1 MMNSEAR
8 RASHDSGS
16 RGEPTYEYGKEK
28 VHYMNF
34 GRRGIRNRQEY
45 LASKS
50 RKRMKKIILGVGHL
64 LLVGVIGLC
73 VAGVSLGIGV
83 FRGVI
88 DSAPNQ
94 TVIDVSP
101 KGFSSF
107 VYDADNNQVA
117 KLVSADSNRIP
128 VSGDMITQDLA
139 HAFVAI
145 EDERFYEHKG
155 IDAPGILRAA
165 VIGLT
170 SGNFSEGA
178 STITQ
183 QLIKN
188 NVFTEWTN
196 ESSVER
202 IKRKLQEQYLAIN
215 LEKTMSKD
223 TILLNYLNTIN
234 LGHGTL
240 GVEAASQRY
249 FDKHCNE
256 LSVSEC
262 AVIAAIPQNP
272 TQFDPV
278 VYPEQNAQRR
288 EVVLQYMLNQ
298 GYIDQ
303 EQHKAALED
312 DVYTRIQEVNIRKQ
326 VEENRINSYFV
337 DALQNQ
343 ILADLQED
351 AGKTAEEAYALLYSG
366 GLKIYSTLDPEIQ
379 AICDEEC
386 SEDSGNFPENVKYML
401 SYKLSVINEDGTTS
415 NYDSN
420 SLANWLM
427 EQDWDADLM
436 YTSKDN
442 AYSDIEDFR
451 NSVIANPDKQKY
463 TESVSLAPQP
473 EISLTIEDQSTGH
486 VLAMVGGR
494 GDKEANRTLNRATDT
509 LRQPG
514 STFKIITTYAPA
526 LETGQFTLASS
537 EVDEP
542 YSYESGVPVRNW
554 YKGYRGLSTLREGI
568 VQSMNIVTV
577 KVLSELGPRVGYDFA
592 QQFGISTLVDGVEI
606 NGSMFTD
613 VNETLALGGI
623 TYGVKN
629 IELNAAYATIAN
641 GGFYIEPK
649 MYTQVY
655 DHEGN
660 LLLDSS
666 KTAVGR
672 RVLKER
678 TAWLLTSAMEDV
690 LTSGTGRSAD
700 FGSTMTAGKTGTTSD
715 ENDVWFCG
723 YTPSYTATVWV
734 GYDNNEDL
742 TTSEEQGL
750 AKTIWREVMQELPGN
765 QEWQD
770 FNRPDGI
777 VERTVCQVSG
787 QLPLSGVCPSVRE
800 YFDEDTVF
808 DDDYC
813 DYHYEEYLEMKRREE
828 EERKKAEEEAKKKA
842 EEEAKKKAAEEAA
855 KKKAAEEAK
864 KKAAESGGK

>member
-8 RASHDSGS
+8 RAGRDSGS

-28 VHYMNF
+28 VHFMNF

-64 LLVGVIGLC
+64 LLVGVVGLC

-107 VYDADNNQVA
+107 VYDADNNEVA

-288 EVVLQYMLNQ
+288 EVVLQYMLDQ

-303 EQHKAALED
+303 EQLKAAKED
-312 DVYTRIQEVNIRKQ
+312 DVYTRIQEVNIKKQ
-326 VEENRINSYFV
+326 VEDNRINSYFV

-343 ILADLQED
+343 ILEDLQED

-386 SEDSGNFPENVKYML
+386 SEESGNFPENVKYML

-420 SLANWLM
+420 SLANWLI

-526 LETGQFTLASS
+526 LETGKFTLASS
-537 EVDEP
+537 EDDEP

-770 FNRPDGI
+770 FKRPDGI

-842 EEEAKKKAAEEAA
+842 EEEAKKKATEEAA
-855 KKKAAEEAK
+855 KKKAAEDAK
-864 KKAAESGGK
+864 KKAAEAGGN

>member
-1 MMNSEAR
+1 
-8 RASHDSGS
+8 
-16 RGEPTYEYGKEK
+16 
-28 VHYMNF
+28 MNF

-50 RKRMKKIILGVGHL
+50 RKRLKKVMLGAGQL
-64 LLVGVIGLC
+64 LLVAFIGLGVIG
-73 VAGVSLGIGV
+73 AALGLGV

-107 VYDADNNQVA
+107 VYDAKNNQVA

-128 VSGDMITQDLA
+128 VSGDMITENLA

-165 VIGLT
+165 VIGVT
-170 SGNFSEGA
+170 TGNFSEGA

-188 NVFTEWTN
+188 NVFTSWTN
-196 ESSVER
+196 ETSVER
-202 IKRKLQEQYLAIN
+202 IKRKLQEQYLAIE

-249 FDKHCNE
+249 FDKHCDE
-256 LSVSEC
+256 LTVSEC
-262 AVIAAIPQNP
+262 AVLASIPQNP
-272 TQFDPV
+272 TQFDPII
-278 VYPEQNAQRR
+278 YPEQNKQRR
-288 EVVLQYMLNQ
+288 EVVLNYMLNQ
-298 GYIDQ
+298 GYIDS
-303 EQHKAALED
+303 EQLAKAEED
-312 DVYTRIQEVNIRKQ
+312 DVYTRIQEVNIKKQ
-326 VEENRINSYFV
+326 VEDNKINSYFV
-337 DALQNQ
+337 DALQTQ
-343 ILADLQED
+343 ILQDLQDD
-351 AGKTAEEAYALLYSG
+351 AGKTEEEAYALLYSG
-366 GLKIYSTLDPEIQ
+366 GLKIYSTLDPDIQ
-379 AICDEEC
+379 AICDREC
-386 SEDSGNFPENVKYML
+386 SEDSGNFPENVKYIL

-420 SLANWLM
+420 SLANWLA

-436 YTSKDN
+436 YSSKDN

-451 NSVIANPDKQKY
+451 NSVIKDPKKQKY
-463 TESVSLAPQP
+463 TESVNLAPQP
-473 EISLTIEDQSTGH
+473 EISLTIEDQHNGH

-514 STFKIITTYAPA
+514 STFKVITTYAPA
-526 LETGQFTLASS
+526 LDTGDYTLASS
-537 EVDEP
+537 VVDEP
-542 YSYESGVPVRNW
+542 YSYKSGVPVRNW
-554 YKGYRGLSTLREGI
+554 YKGYRGLSTVRQGI

-577 KVLSELGPRVGYDFA
+577 KVLSDIGPRLGYDYA
-592 QQFGISTLVDGVEI
+592 EKFGISTLVDGVEI
-606 NGSMFTD
+606 NGSTFTD

-649 MYTQVY
+649 MYTEVY

-666 KTAVGR
+666 KTAAGR

-678 TAWLLTSAMEDV
+678 TAWLLTNAMEDV
-690 LTSGTGRSAD
+690 VEEGTGRSAD
-700 FGSTMTAGKTGTTSD
+700 FPTTKVAGKTGTTSD

-723 YTPSYTATVWV
+723 YTPTYTATVWA
-734 GYDNNEDL
+734 GYDNNVDL
-742 TTSEEQGL
+742 TTSEEQNL
-750 AKTIWREVMQELPGN
+750 AKTIWREVMEDLPGN
-765 QEWQD
+765 QEWQE
-770 FNRPDGI
+770 FEEPDGI
-777 VERTVCQVSG
+777 VRRTVCKVSG
-787 QLPLSGVCPSVRE
+787 QAPFSGVCPAVTE
-800 YFDEDTVF
+800 YFDEDTEF
-808 DDDYC
+808 DSENYC

-828 EERKKAEEEAKKKA
+828 EERKRKEEEAKKKA
-842 EEEAKKKAAEEAA
+842 EAEAKKKAQEAA
-855 KKKAAEEAK
+855 KKKAAK
-864 KKAAESGGK
+864 KKKTDDSN

>member
-1 MMNSEAR
+1 M
-8 RASHDSGS
+8 D
-16 RGEPTYEYGKEK
+16 
-28 VHYMNF
+28 F
-34 GRRGIRNRQEY
+34 GRRGIRSRQDY

-50 RKRMKKIILGVGHL
+50 RKRMKKIILAVAHL
-64 LLVGVIGLC
+64 LLIGVIGLG
-73 VAGVSLGIGV
+73 VAGAGLAVGV
-83 FRGVI
+83 FRGVVE
-88 DSAPNQ
+88 SAPNQ

-107 VYDADNNQVA
+107 VYDAKKNQVA

-128 VSGDMITQDLA
+128 VSGDMITDDLA
-139 HAFVAI
+139 HSFVAI

-165 VIGLT
+165 VIGVT

-188 NVFTEWTN
+188 NVFTSWTN
-196 ESSVER
+196 ETTVER
-202 IKRKLQEQYLAIN
+202 IKRKLQEQYLAIE
-215 LEKTMSKD
+215 LEKRMSKD

-262 AVIAAIPQNP
+262 SVIASIPQNP
-272 TQFDPV
+272 TQFDPII
-278 VYPEQNAQRR
+278 YPEQNAQRR
-288 EVVLQYMLNQ
+288 EVVLEYMQNQ
-298 GYIDQ
+298 GYITQ
-303 EQHKAALED
+303 EQRDEALAD
-312 DVYTRIQEVNIRKQ
+312 DVYSRIQEVNIKKA
-326 VEENRINSYFV
+326 VEDNQINSYFV

-343 ILADLQED
+343 ILKDLQED
-351 AGKTAEEAYALLYSG
+351 AGKTEKEAYALLYSG

-379 AICDEEC
+379 EICDEEC
-386 SEDSGNFPENVKYML
+386 SEDSGNYPDNVKYML

-420 SLANWLM
+420 SLANWLI

-436 YTSKDN
+436 YSDKDD
-442 AYSDIEDFR
+442 AYSDIEDYR
-451 NSVIANPDKQKY
+451 NSVMTDPSKQKY
-463 TESVSLAPQP
+463 TESINLAPQP
-473 EISLTIEDQSTGH
+473 EISLTIQDQYTGH

-494 GDKEANRTLNRATDT
+494 GDKNANRTLNRATDT

-526 LETGQFTLASS
+526 LDTGAYTLASS

-554 YKGYRGLSTLREGI
+554 YKGYKGLSTVRQGI

-577 KVLSELGPRVGYDFA
+577 KVLTEIGPKLGFDYA
-592 QQFGISTLVDGVEI
+592 KKFGISTLVDDVEI
-606 NGSMFTD
+606 NGSTFTD
-613 VNETLALGGI
+613 INQTLALGGI

-629 IELNAAYATIAN
+629 IELNAAYAAIAN
-641 GGFYIEPK
+641 GGNYIEPK
-649 MYTQVY
+649 MYTEVY

-666 KTAVGR
+666 KTAERR
-672 RVLKER
+672 RVLKEK

-690 LTSGTGRSAD
+690 MTEGTGRSAD

-723 YTPSYTATVWV
+723 YTPSYTATVWA

-750 AKTIWREVMQELPGN
+750 AKTIWREVMQELPAN

-770 FNRPDGI
+770 FDEPDGI
-777 VERTVCQVSG
+777 VRRTVCKVSG
-787 QLPLSGVCPSVRE
+787 QAPFSGICPAVTE
-800 YFDEDTVF
+800 YFDEDSEF
-808 DDDYC
+808 DSENYC

-828 EERKKAEEEAKKKA
+828 EERRRKEEEEKKKA
-842 EEEAKKKAAEEAA
+842 EEAAKKKAAEEAA
-855 KKKAAEEAK
+855 KKKAADEAAK
-864 KKAAESGGK
+864 QKAADQAAQAVQ

>member
-1 MMNSEAR
+1 
-8 RASHDSGS
+8 
-16 RGEPTYEYGKEK
+16 
-28 VHYMNF
+28 MNF

-50 RKRMKKIILGVGHL
+50 RKRLKKVMLGAGQL
-64 LLVGVIGLC
+64 LLVAFIGLGVIG
-73 VAGVSLGIGV
+73 AALGLGV

-88 DSAPNQ
+88 DSAPSQ

-107 VYDADNNQVA
+107 VYDAKNNQVA

-128 VSGDMITQDLA
+128 VSGDMITENLA

-165 VIGLT
+165 VIGVT
-170 SGNFSEGA
+170 TGNFSEGA

-188 NVFTEWTN
+188 NVFTSWTN
-196 ESSVER
+196 ETSVER
-202 IKRKLQEQYLAIN
+202 IKRKLQEQYLAIE

-249 FDKHCNE
+249 FDKHCDE
-256 LSVSEC
+256 LTVSEC
-262 AVIAAIPQNP
+262 AVLASIPQNP
-272 TQFDPV
+272 TQFDPII
-278 VYPEQNAQRR
+278 YPEQNKQRR
-288 EVVLQYMLNQ
+288 ETVLNYMLNQ
-298 GYIDQ
+298 GYIDN
-303 EQHKAALED
+303 EQLAKAEED
-312 DVYTRIQEVNIRKQ
+312 DVYTRIQEVNIKKQ
-326 VEENRINSYFV
+326 VEDNKINSYFV
-337 DALQNQ
+337 DALQTQ
-343 ILADLQED
+343 ILQDLQDD
-351 AGKTAEEAYALLYSG
+351 AGKTEEEAYALLYSG
-366 GLKIYSTLDPEIQ
+366 GLKIYSTLDPDIQ
-379 AICDEEC
+379 AICDREC
-386 SEDSGNFPENVKYML
+386 SEDSGNFPENVKYIL

-420 SLANWLM
+420 SLANWLA

-436 YTSKDN
+436 YSSKDN

-451 NSVIANPDKQKY
+451 NSVIKDPKKQKY
-463 TESVSLAPQP
+463 TESVNLAPQP
-473 EISLTIEDQSTGH
+473 EISLTIEDQHNGH

-514 STFKIITTYAPA
+514 STFKVITTYAPA
-526 LETGQFTLASS
+526 LDTGEYTLASS
-537 EVDEP
+537 VVDEP
-542 YSYESGVPVRNW
+542 YSYKSGVPVRNW
-554 YKGYRGLSTLREGI
+554 YKGYRGLSTVRQGI

-577 KVLSELGPRVGYDFA
+577 KVLSDIGPRLGYDYA
-592 QQFGISTLVDGVEI
+592 EKFGISTLVDGVEI
-606 NGSMFTD
+606 NGSTFTD

-649 MYTQVY
+649 MYTEVY

-666 KTAVGR
+666 KTAAGR

-678 TAWLLTSAMEDV
+678 TAWLLTNAMEDV
-690 LTSGTGRSAD
+690 VEEGTGRSAD
-700 FGSTMTAGKTGTTSD
+700 FPTTKVAGKTGTTSD

-723 YTPSYTATVWV
+723 YTPTYTATVWA
-734 GYDNNEDL
+734 GYDNNVDL
-742 TTSEEQGL
+742 TTSEEQNL
-750 AKTIWREVMQELPGN
+750 AKTIWREVMEDLPGN
-765 QEWQD
+765 QEWQE
-770 FNRPDGI
+770 FEEPDGI
-777 VERTVCQVSG
+777 VRRTVCKVSG
-787 QLPLSGVCPSVRE
+787 QAPFSGVCPAVTE
-800 YFDEDTVF
+800 YFDEDTEF
-808 DDDYC
+808 DSENYC

-828 EERKKAEEEAKKKA
+828 EERKRKEEEAKKKA
-842 EEEAKKKAAEEAA
+842 EAEAKKKAQEAA
-855 KKKAAEEAK
+855 KKKAAK
-864 KKAAESGGK
+864 KKKTDDSN

>member
-1 MMNSEAR
+1 
-8 RASHDSGS
+8 
-16 RGEPTYEYGKEK
+16 
-28 VHYMNF
+28 MNF
-34 GRRGIRNRQEY
+34 GRRGIRNRQDY

-50 RKRMKKIILGVGHL
+50 RKRMKKILLGAGQL
-64 LLVGVIGLC
+64 LLVGVVGLC
-73 VAGVSLGIGV
+73 VAGASLGVGV

-88 DSAPNQ
+88 DSAPSQ

-128 VSGDMITQDLA
+128 VSGDMITDDLA

-165 VIGLT
+165 VIGVT

-188 NVFTEWTN
+188 NVFTSWTN
-196 ESSVER
+196 ETSVER
-202 IKRKLQEQYLAIN
+202 LKRKLQEQYLAIE

-262 AVIAAIPQNP
+262 AVIASIPQNP
-272 TQFDPV
+272 TQFDPII
-278 VYPEQNAQRR
+278 YPEQNAQRR
-288 EVVLQYMLNQ
+288 EVVLQYMLDQ

-303 EQHKAALED
+303 EWLTAALED
-312 DVYTRIQEVNIRKQ
+312 DVYTRIQEVNIKKQ
-326 VEENRINSYFV
+326 VEDNQINSYFV

-343 ILADLQED
+343 ILKDLQDD
-351 AGKTAEEAYALLYSG
+351 AGKTAEEAYSLLYSG

-386 SEDSGNFPENVKYML
+386 SEDSGNFPDNVKYML

-420 SLANWLM
+420 SLANWLI

-436 YTSKDN
+436 YSSKDN

-451 NSVIANPDKQKY
+451 NAMIANPDKQKY

-526 LETGQFTLASS
+526 LETGEFTLASS
-537 EVDEP
+537 EEDEP
-542 YSYESGVPVRNW
+542 YSYESGIPVRNW
-554 YKGYRGLSTLREGI
+554 YKGYKGLSTLREGI

-577 KVLSELGPRVGYDFA
+577 KVLAELGPRVGYEFA
-592 QQFGISTLVDGVEI
+592 EKFGISTLVDGVEI
-606 NGSMFTD
+606 NGNMFTD

-641 GGFYIEPK
+641 GGTYIEPK

-660 LLLDSS
+660 LLLDST
-666 KTAVGR
+666 KTAEQR

-690 LTSGTGRSAD
+690 LSKGTGRSAD

-765 QEWQD
+765 QEWED
-770 FNRPDGI
+770 FERPDGI
-777 VERTVCQVSG
+777 VSRTVCQVSG
-787 QLPLSGVCPSVRE
+787 QLPLSGVCPSVTE
-800 YFDEDTVF
+800 FFDEDSVF

-842 EEEAKKKAAEEAA
+842 AEEA

-864 KKAAESGGK
+864 KKAAEEAAKKAAETTKTTQ

>member
-1 MMNSEAR
+1 M
-8 RASHDSGS
+8 
-16 RGEPTYEYGKEK
+16 
-28 VHYMNF
+28 
-34 GRRGIRNRQEY
+34 RQDY

-50 RKRMKKIILGVGHL
+50 RKRMKKIILGISHL
-64 LLVGVIGLC
+64 FLVGVIGLG
-73 VAGVSLGIGV
+73 AIGVSLGLGV
-83 FRGVI
+83 FRGVL
-88 DSAPNQ
+88 DSTPNQ

-107 VYDADNNQVA
+107 VYDADKNQVA

-139 HAFVAI
+139 HSFVAI

-165 VIGLT
+165 VIGVT
-170 SGNFSEGA
+170 SGHFSEGA

-196 ESSVER
+196 ETTVER
-202 IKRKLQEQYLAIN
+202 IKRKLQEQYLAIE

-249 FDKHCNE
+249 FDKHCSD
-256 LSVSEC
+256 LTISEC
-262 AVIAAIPQNP
+262 AVIASIPQNP
-272 TQFDPV
+272 TQFDPI

-288 EVVLQYMLNQ
+288 DVVLQYMLDQ
-298 GYIDQ
+298 GYISQ
-303 EQHKAALED
+303 EQMDEAKED
-312 DVYTRIQEVNIRKQ
+312 DVYTRIQEVNIKKQ
-326 VEENRINSYFV
+326 VEDNKINSYFV

-343 ILADLQED
+343 ILKDLQDD
-351 AGKTAEEAYALLYSG
+351 AGKTQEEAYALLYSG

-379 AICDEEC
+379 AICDEQC
-386 SEDSGNFPENVKYML
+386 SEDSGNFPEDVRYML

-420 SLANWLM
+420 SLANWLA

-436 YTSKDN
+436 YSSKDD
-442 AYSDIEDFR
+442 AYSDIEDYR
-451 NSVIANPDKQKY
+451 DSIISDPDKQKY
-463 TESVSLAPQP
+463 TESVNLAPQP
-473 EISLTIEDQSTGH
+473 EISLTVEDQSTGH

-494 GDKEANRTLNRATDT
+494 GDKNANRTFNRATDM

-514 STFKIITTYAPA
+514 STFKVITTYAPA
-526 LETGQFTLASS
+526 IDTGQYTLASS
-537 EVDEP
+537 EEDEP
-542 YSYESGVPVRNW
+542 FDYDSGVPVRNW
-554 YKGYRGLSTLREGI
+554 YKGYRGLSTVRQGI

-577 KVLSELGPRVGYDFA
+577 KVLTEIGPRLGYEYA
-592 QQFGISTLVDGVEI
+592 QKFGISTLVDGEDI
-606 NGSMFTD
+606 GGKIFTD
-613 VNETLALGGI
+613 VNQTLALGGI

-649 MYTQVY
+649 MYTEVY

-660 LLLDSS
+660 LILDS
-666 KTAVGR
+666 KQTAEGR
-672 RVLKER
+672 RVLNER

-690 LTSGTGRSAD
+690 MTEGTGTAAD

-723 YTPSYTATVWV
+723 YTPRYTASVWV

-742 TTSEEQGL
+742 TTSAEQGL
-750 AKTIWREVMQELPGN
+750 AKTIWREVMKELPGN
-765 QEWQD
+765 QEWED
-770 FNRPDGI
+770 FPEPDGI
-777 VERTVCQVSG
+777 VRRTVCKVSG
-787 QLPLSGVCPSVRE
+787 QRPLSGICPAVTE
-800 YFDEDTVF
+800 YFDEDAESTY
-808 DDDYC
+808 DSDDYC

-828 EERKKAEEEAKKKA
+828 EERKRKEEE
-842 EEEAKKKAAEEAA
+842 A

-864 KKAAESGGK
+864 KKAAEAAKKKAKEKAEEVVIE

>member
-1 MMNSEAR
+1 
-8 RASHDSGS
+8 
-16 RGEPTYEYGKEK
+16 
-28 VHYMNF
+28 MNF

-50 RKRMKKIILGVGHL
+50 RKRLKKVMLGIGQL
-64 LLVGVIGLC
+64 LLVAVIGL
-73 VAGVSLGIGV
+73 GVTGAALGLGV

-88 DSAPNQ
+88 DSAPSQ

-107 VYDADNNQVA
+107 VYDAKNNQVA

-128 VSGDMITQDLA
+128 VSGDMITDDLA

-165 VIGLT
+165 VIGVT

-188 NVFTEWTN
+188 NVFTSWTN
-196 ESSVER
+196 ETSVER
-202 IKRKLQEQYLAIN
+202 IKRKLQEQYLAIE

-256 LSVSEC
+256 LTVSEC
-262 AVIAAIPQNP
+262 AVIASIPQNP
-272 TQFDPV
+272 TQFDPII
-278 VYPEQNAQRR
+278 YPEQNKQRR
-288 EVVLQYMLNQ
+288 DVVLNYMLNQ
-298 GYIDQ
+298 GYINN
-303 EQHKAALED
+303 EQLAEAEED
-312 DVYTRIQEVNIRKQ
+312 DVYTRIQEVNIKKQ
-326 VEENRINSYFV
+326 VEDNKINSYFV
-337 DALQNQ
+337 DALQTQ
-343 ILADLQED
+343 ILKDLQDD
-351 AGKTAEEAYALLYSG
+351 AGKTEEEAYALLYSG
-366 GLKIYSTLDPEIQ
+366 GLKIYSTLDPDIQ
-379 AICDEEC
+379 AICDREC
-386 SEDSGNFPENVKYML
+386 SEDSGNFPDNVKYIL

-420 SLANWLM
+420 SLANWLAD
-427 EQDWDADLM
+427 QDWDADLM
-436 YTSKDN
+436 YSSKDN

-451 NSVIANPDKQKY
+451 NSVIKDPKKQKY
-463 TESVSLAPQP
+463 TESVNLAPQP
-473 EISLTIEDQSTGH
+473 EISLTIEDQHNGH

-514 STFKIITTYAPA
+514 STFKVITTYAPA
-526 LETGQFTLASS
+526 LDTGEYTLASS
-537 EVDEP
+537 VVDEP
-542 YSYESGVPVRNW
+542 YSYKSGVPVRNW
-554 YKGYRGLSTLREGI
+554 YKGYRGLSTVRQGI

-577 KVLSELGPRVGYDFA
+577 KVLSDIGPRLGYDYA
-592 QQFGISTLVDGVEI
+592 QKFGISTLVDGVEI
-606 NGSMFTD
+606 NGGTYTD

-649 MYTQVY
+649 MYTEVY

-666 KTAVGR
+666 KTASGR

-678 TAWLLTSAMEDV
+678 TAWLLTNAMEDV
-690 LTSGTGRSAD
+690 VEEGTGRSAD
-700 FGSTMTAGKTGTTSD
+700 FPTTKVAGKTGTTSD

-723 YTPSYTATVWV
+723 YTPIYTATVWA
-734 GYDNNEDL
+734 GYDNNVDL
-742 TTSEEQGL
+742 TTSEEQNL
-750 AKTIWREVMQELPGN
+750 AKTIWREVMKNLPGN
-765 QEWQD
+765 QDWKE
-770 FNRPDGI
+770 FEEPDGI
-777 VERTVCQVSG
+777 VRRTVCKVSG
-787 QLPLSGVCPSVRE
+787 QAPFSGVCPAVTE
-800 YFDEDTVF
+800 YFDEDTDF
-808 DDDYC
+808 DSDDYC

-828 EERKKAEEEAKKKA
+828 EERKRKEEEAKKKA
-842 EEEAKKKAAEEAA
+842 EADAKKKAQEAAKKKKAAE
-855 KKKAAEEAK
+855 KKKTDD
-864 KKAAESGGK
+864 SN

>member
-1 MMNSEAR
+1 
-8 RASHDSGS
+8 
-16 RGEPTYEYGKEK
+16 
-28 VHYMNF
+28 
-34 GRRGIRNRQEY
+34 
-45 LASKS
+45 
-50 RKRMKKIILGVGHL
+50 MKKILLGVGQL
-64 LLVGVIGLC
+64 LLVGVVGLC

-128 VSGDMITQDLA
+128 VSGDMITDNLA

-165 VIGLT
+165 VIGVT

-196 ESSVER
+196 ETSVER
-202 IKRKLQEQYLAIN
+202 IKRKLQEQYLAIE

-262 AVIAAIPQNP
+262 AVIASIPQNP

-303 EQHKAALED
+303 EELTAALED

-326 VEENRINSYFV
+326 VEDNQINSYFV

-343 ILADLQED
+343 ILKDLQED

-420 SLANWLM
+420 SLANWLV

-436 YTSKDN
+436 YSSKDN

-537 EVDEP
+537 EYDEP
-542 YSYESGVPVRNW
+542 YSYDSGVPVRNW

-606 NGSMFTD
+606 NGGMFTD

-641 GGFYIEPK
+641 GGYYIEPK

-660 LLLDSS
+660 ILLDSS
-666 KTAVGR
+666 KTAASR

-690 LTSGTGRSAD
+690 LSSGTGRSAD

-765 QEWQD
+765 QEWED
-770 FNRPDGI
+770 FERPDGI
-777 VERTVCQVSG
+777 IQRTVCQVSG
-787 QLPLSGVCPSVRE
+787 QLPLSGVCPSVTE
-800 YFDEDTVF
+800 YFDEDSVY

-828 EERKKAEEEAKKKA
+828 EERRRAEEEAKKAA
-842 EEEAKKKAAEEAA
+842 EEEAKKKAAEEA
-855 KKKAAEEAK
+855 KKKAEEAK
-864 KKAAESGGK
+864 KKAAEQKQN

>member
-1 MMNSEAR
+1 
-8 RASHDSGS
+8 
-16 RGEPTYEYGKEK
+16 
-28 VHYMNF
+28 MNF

-50 RKRMKKIILGVGHL
+50 RKRLKKVMLGIGQL
-64 LLVGVIGLC
+64 LLVAVIGL
-73 VAGVSLGIGV
+73 GVTGAALGLGV

-88 DSAPNQ
+88 DSAPSQ

-107 VYDADNNQVA
+107 VYDAKNNQVA

-128 VSGDMITQDLA
+128 VSGDMITDDLA

-165 VIGLT
+165 VIGVT

-188 NVFTEWTN
+188 NVFTSWTN
-196 ESSVER
+196 ETSVER
-202 IKRKLQEQYLAIN
+202 IKRKLQEQYLAIE

-256 LSVSEC
+256 LTVSEC
-262 AVIAAIPQNP
+262 AVIASIPQNP
-272 TQFDPV
+272 TQFDPII
-278 VYPEQNAQRR
+278 YPEQNKQRR
-288 EVVLQYMLNQ
+288 DVVLNYMLNQ
-298 GYIDQ
+298 GYINN
-303 EQHKAALED
+303 EQLAEAEED
-312 DVYTRIQEVNIRKQ
+312 DVYTRIQEVNIKKQ
-326 VEENRINSYFV
+326 VEDNKINSYFV
-337 DALQNQ
+337 DALQTQ
-343 ILADLQED
+343 ILKDLQDD
-351 AGKTAEEAYALLYSG
+351 AGKTEEEAYALLYSG
-366 GLKIYSTLDPEIQ
+366 GLKIYSTLDPDIQ
-379 AICDEEC
+379 AICDREC
-386 SEDSGNFPENVKYML
+386 SEDSGNFPDNVKYIL

-420 SLANWLM
+420 SLANWLAD
-427 EQDWDADLM
+427 QDWDADLM
-436 YTSKDN
+436 YSSKDN

-451 NSVIANPDKQKY
+451 NSVIKDPKKQKY
-463 TESVSLAPQP
+463 TESVNLAPQP
-473 EISLTIEDQSTGH
+473 EISLTIEDQHNGH

-514 STFKIITTYAPA
+514 STFKVITTYAPA
-526 LETGQFTLASS
+526 LDTGEYTLASS
-537 EVDEP
+537 VVDEP
-542 YSYESGVPVRNW
+542 YSYKSGVPVRNW
-554 YKGYRGLSTLREGI
+554 YKGYRGLSTVRQGI

-577 KVLSELGPRVGYDFA
+577 KILSDIGPRLGYDYA
-592 QQFGISTLVDGVEI
+592 QKFGISTLVDGIEI
-606 NGSMFTD
+606 NGGTYTD

-649 MYTQVY
+649 MYTEVY

-666 KTAVGR
+666 KTAAGR
-672 RVLKER
+672 RVLKEK
-678 TAWLLTSAMEDV
+678 TAWLLTNAMEDV
-690 LTSGTGRSAD
+690 VEEGTGRSAD
-700 FGSTMTAGKTGTTSD
+700 FPTTKVAGKTGTTSD

-723 YTPSYTATVWV
+723 YTPKYTATVWA
-734 GYDNNEDL
+734 GYDNNVDL
-742 TTSEEQGL
+742 TTSEEQNL
-750 AKTIWREVMQELPGN
+750 AKTIWREVMEDLPGN
-765 QEWQD
+765 QDWQE
-770 FNRPDGI
+770 FEEPDGI
-777 VERTVCQVSG
+777 VRRTVCKVSG
-787 QLPLSGVCPSVRE
+787 QAPFSGVCPAVTE
-800 YFDEDTVF
+800 YFDEDTEF
-808 DDDYC
+808 DSDNYC

-828 EERKKAEEEAKKKA
+828 EERKRQEEEAKKKA
-842 EEEAKKKAAEEAA
+842 EADAKKKAKEAAKKKKAAE
-855 KKKAAEEAK
+855 KKK
-864 KKAAESGGK
+864 SDDSN

>member
-8 RASHDSGS
+8 RAGHDSGS

-28 VHYMNF
+28 VHFMNF

-64 LLVGVIGLC
+64 LLVGVVGLC

-107 VYDADNNQVA
+107 VYDADNNEVA

-288 EVVLQYMLNQ
+288 EVVLQYMLDQ

-303 EQHKAALED
+303 EQLKAAKED
-312 DVYTRIQEVNIRKQ
+312 DVYTRIQEVNIKKQ
-326 VEENRINSYFV
+326 VEDNRINSYFV

-343 ILADLQED
+343 ILEDLQED

-386 SEDSGNFPENVKYML
+386 SEESGNFPENVKYML

-420 SLANWLM
+420 SLANWLI

-526 LETGQFTLASS
+526 LETGKFTLASS
-537 EVDEP
+537 EDDEP

-770 FNRPDGI
+770 FKRPDGI

-855 KKKAAEEAK
+855 KKKAAEDA
-864 KKAAESGGK
+864 KKAAEAGGN

>member
-1 MMNSEAR
+1 MR
-8 RASHDSGS
+8 D
-16 RGEPTYEYGKEK
+16 
-28 VHYMNF
+28 
-34 GRRGIRNRQEY
+34 
-45 LASKS
+45 
-50 RKRMKKIILGVGHL
+50 
-64 LLVGVIGLC
+64 
-73 VAGVSLGIGV
+73 
-83 FRGVI
+83 
-88 DSAPNQ
+88 
-94 TVIDVSP
+94 
-101 KGFSSF
+101 
-107 VYDADNNQVA
+107 
-117 KLVSADSNRIP
+117 
-128 VSGDMITQDLA
+128 
-139 HAFVAI
+139 
-145 EDERFYEHKG
+145 
-155 IDAPGILRAA
+155 
-165 VIGLT
+165 
-170 SGNFSEGA
+170 SEGA

-288 EVVLQYMLNQ
+288 EVVLQYMLDQ

-303 EQHKAALED
+303 EQLKAAKED
-312 DVYTRIQEVNIRKQ
+312 DVYTRIQEVNIKKQ
-326 VEENRINSYFV
+326 VEDNRINSYFV

-343 ILADLQED
+343 ILEDLQED

-420 SLANWLM
+420 SLANWLI

-526 LETGQFTLASS
+526 LETGKFTLASS
-537 EVDEP
+537 EDDEP

-770 FNRPDGI
+770 FKRPDGI

-855 KKKAAEEAK
+855 KKKAAEDA
-864 KKAAESGGK
+864 KKAAEAGGN

>member
-1 MMNSEAR
+1 
-8 RASHDSGS
+8 
-16 RGEPTYEYGKEK
+16 
-28 VHYMNF
+28 
-34 GRRGIRNRQEY
+34 
-45 LASKS
+45 
-50 RKRMKKIILGVGHL
+50 MKKIILGVSQL

-73 VAGVSLGIGV
+73 VAGASLAAGV

-107 VYDADNNQVA
+107 VYDSQNNEVA
-117 KLVSADSNRIP
+117 KLVSADANRIP
-128 VSGDMITQDLA
+128 VSGDMITDNLA

-165 VIGLT
+165 VIGVT

-196 ESSVER
+196 ETSVER
-202 IKRKLQEQYLAIN
+202 IKRKLQEQYLAIE
-215 LEKTMSKD
+215 LEKSMSKD

-240 GVEAASQRY
+240 GVEAA
-249 FDKHCNE
+249 
-256 LSVSEC
+256 C
-262 AVIAAIPQNP
+262 AVLASIPQNP

-278 VYPEQNAQRR
+278 IYPEQNGQRR
-288 EVVLQYMLNQ
+288 QVVLEYMLNQ
-298 GYIDQ
+298 GYLSQ
-303 EQHKAALED
+303 EDYEAALAD
-312 DVYTRIQEVNIRKQ
+312 DVYSRIQEVNIEKQ
-326 VEENRINSYFV
+326 VEDNRINSYFV

-343 ILADLQED
+343 LLKDLQED
-351 AGKTAEEAYALLYSG
+351 AGKTEEEAYSLLYSG

-379 AICDEEC
+379 RICDEEC
-386 SEDSGNFPENVKYML
+386 SEDSGNFPDNVKYML
-401 SYKLSVINEDGTTS
+401 SYRLSVINEDGTTS

-420 SLANWLM
+420 SLANWLVD
-427 EQDWDADLM
+427 QGWDADLM
-436 YTSKDN
+436 YSSKDD
-442 AYSDIEDFR
+442 AYSDIEDYR
-451 NSVIANPDKQKY
+451 YSVMSDPNTQKY

-473 EISLTIEDQSTGH
+473 EISLTIEDQHTGH

-514 STFKIITTYAPA
+514 STFKVITTYAPA

-537 EVDEP
+537 EEDEP
-542 YSYESGVPVRNW
+542 FEYDSGVPVRNW
-554 YKGYRGLSTLREGI
+554 YKGYHGLCTLREGI

-577 KVLSELGPRVGYDFA
+577 KVLTKLGPRVGYDFA
-592 QQFGISTLVDGVEI
+592 QQFGISTLVDGVDI
-606 NGSMFTD
+606 NGSIFSD
-613 VNETLALGGI
+613 VNQTLALGGI

-641 GGFYIEPK
+641 GGYYIEPK

-660 LLLDSS
+660 LLLDSAT
-666 KTAVGR
+666 TAAQR

-690 LTSGTGRSAD
+690 ISEGTGRSAD
-700 FGSTMTAGKTGTTSD
+700 FSSTMTAGKTGTTSD

-723 YTPSYTATVWV
+723 YTPSYTATVWA

-742 TTSEEQGL
+742 TTSAEQGL
-750 AKTIWREVMQELPGN
+750 AKYIWKQVMQELPGN

-770 FNRPDGI
+770 FEQPDGI
-777 VERTVCQVSG
+777 VQRTVCQVSG

-800 YFDEDTVF
+800 FFDEDSYF
-808 DDDYC
+808 DDEYC

-828 EERKKAEEEAKKKA
+828 EERRKAEEEAA
-842 EEEAKKKAAEEAA
+842 KKAAEEAA
-855 KKKAAEEAK
+855 KKAAEDAA
-864 KKAAESGGK
+864 KKAAETPAATPATQ

>member
-1 MMNSEAR
+1 
-8 RASHDSGS
+8 
-16 RGEPTYEYGKEK
+16 
-28 VHYMNF
+28 MNF
-34 GRRGIRNRQEY
+34 GRRGIRNRQDY

-50 RKRMKKIILGVGHL
+50 RKRMKKILLGVGQL
-64 LLVGVIGLC
+64 LLVGVVGLC
-73 VAGVSLGIGV
+73 VAGVSLGVGV

-128 VSGDMITQDLA
+128 VSGDMITDDLA

-165 VIGLT
+165 VIGVT

-188 NVFTEWTN
+188 NVFTSWTN
-196 ESSVER
+196 ETTVER
-202 IKRKLQEQYLAIN
+202 IKRKLQEQYLAIE

-262 AVIAAIPQNP
+262 AVIASIPQNP

-288 EVVLQYMLNQ
+288 EVVLQYMLDQ

-303 EQHKAALED
+303 EQLTAALGD

-326 VEENRINSYFV
+326 VEDNQINSYFV

-343 ILADLQED
+343 ILKDLQED
-351 AGKTAEEAYALLYSG
+351 AGKSAEEAYALLYSG

-386 SEDSGNFPENVKYML
+386 SEDSGNFPDNVKYML

-420 SLANWLM
+420 SLANWLI

-436 YTSKDN
+436 YSSKDD
-442 AYSDIEDFR
+442 AYGDIEEFR
-451 NSVIANPDKQKY
+451 KSMIANPDKQKY

-494 GDKEANRTLNRATDT
+494 GDKPAGDLTYDRRSVHGTRPRNGRRPRRQVSEQDTEQGDRHAPPARLHFQDHHYVRARSRDRSVHAGIFRRRRSLQLRQRRAGQKLVQRLQRTL
-509 LRQPG
+509 
-514 STFKIITTYAPA
+514 
-526 LETGQFTLASS
+526 
-537 EVDEP
+537 
-542 YSYESGVPVRNW
+542 YSQGRYCTVHEYRHC
-554 YKGYRGLSTLREGI
+554 KG
-568 VQSMNIVTV
+568 
-577 KVLSELGPRVGYDFA
+577 
-592 QQFGISTLVDGVEI
+592 
-606 NGSMFTD
+606 
-613 VNETLALGGI
+613 
-623 TYGVKN
+623 
-629 IELNAAYATIAN
+629 
-641 GGFYIEPK
+641 
-649 MYTQVY
+649 
-655 DHEGN
+655 
-660 LLLDSS
+660 
-666 KTAVGR
+666 
-672 RVLKER
+672 
-678 TAWLLTSAMEDV
+678 
-690 LTSGTGRSAD
+690 
-700 FGSTMTAGKTGTTSD
+700 
-715 ENDVWFCG
+715 
-723 YTPSYTATVWV
+723 
-734 GYDNNEDL
+734 
-742 TTSEEQGL
+742 
-750 AKTIWREVMQELPGN
+750 
-765 QEWQD
+765 
-770 FNRPDGI
+770 
-777 VERTVCQVSG
+777 
-787 QLPLSGVCPSVRE
+787 PL
-800 YFDEDTVF
+800 
-808 DDDYC
+808 
-813 DYHYEEYLEMKRREE
+813 
-828 EERKKAEEEAKKKA
+828 
-842 EEEAKKKAAEEAA
+842 
-855 KKKAAEEAK
+855 
-864 KKAAESGGK
+864 

>member
-1 MMNSEAR
+1 
-8 RASHDSGS
+8 
-16 RGEPTYEYGKEK
+16 
-28 VHYMNF
+28 MNF

-50 RKRMKKIILGVGHL
+50 RKRLKKVMLGAGQL
-64 LLVGVIGLC
+64 LLVAFIGLGVIG
-73 VAGVSLGIGV
+73 AALGLGV

-88 DSAPNQ
+88 DSAPSQ

-107 VYDADNNQVA
+107 VYDAKNNQVA

-128 VSGDMITQDLA
+128 VSGDMITENLA

-165 VIGLT
+165 VIGVT
-170 SGNFSEGA
+170 TGNFSEGA

-188 NVFTEWTN
+188 NVFTSWTN
-196 ESSVER
+196 ETSVER
-202 IKRKLQEQYLAIN
+202 IKRKLQEQYLAIE

-249 FDKHCNE
+249 FDKHCDE
-256 LSVSEC
+256 LTVSEC
-262 AVIAAIPQNP
+262 AVLASIPQNP
-272 TQFDPV
+272 TQFDPII
-278 VYPEQNAQRR
+278 YPEQNKQRR
-288 EVVLQYMLNQ
+288 EVVLNYMLNQ
-298 GYIDQ
+298 GYIDN
-303 EQHKAALED
+303 EQLAKAEED
-312 DVYTRIQEVNIRKQ
+312 DVYTRIQEVNIKKQ
-326 VEENRINSYFV
+326 VEDNKINSYFV
-337 DALQNQ
+337 DALQTQ
-343 ILADLQED
+343 ILQDLQDD
-351 AGKTAEEAYALLYSG
+351 AGKTEEEAYALLYSG
-366 GLKIYSTLDPEIQ
+366 GLKIYSTLDPDIQ
-379 AICDEEC
+379 AICDREC
-386 SEDSGNFPENVKYML
+386 SEDSGNFPENVKYIL

-420 SLANWLM
+420 SLANWLA

-436 YTSKDN
+436 YSSKDN

-451 NSVIANPDKQKY
+451 NSVIKDPKKQKY
-463 TESVSLAPQP
+463 TESVNLAPQP
-473 EISLTIEDQSTGH
+473 EISLTIEDQHNGH

-514 STFKIITTYAPA
+514 STFKVITTYAPA
-526 LETGQFTLASS
+526 LDTGDYTLASS
-537 EVDEP
+537 VVDEP
-542 YSYESGVPVRNW
+542 YSYKSGVPVRNW
-554 YKGYRGLSTLREGI
+554 YKGYRGLSTVRQGI

-577 KVLSELGPRVGYDFA
+577 KVLSDIGPRLGYDYA
-592 QQFGISTLVDGVEI
+592 EKFGISTLVDGVEI
-606 NGSMFTD
+606 NGSTFTD

-649 MYTQVY
+649 MYTEVY

-666 KTAVGR
+666 KTAAGR

-678 TAWLLTSAMEDV
+678 TAWLLTNAMEDV
-690 LTSGTGRSAD
+690 VEEGTGRSAD
-700 FGSTMTAGKTGTTSD
+700 FPTTKVAGKTGTTSD

-723 YTPSYTATVWV
+723 YTPTYTATVWA
-734 GYDNNEDL
+734 GYDNNVDL
-742 TTSEEQGL
+742 TTSEEQNL
-750 AKTIWREVMQELPGN
+750 AKTIWREVMEDLPGN
-765 QEWQD
+765 QEWQE
-770 FNRPDGI
+770 FEEPDGI
-777 VERTVCQVSG
+777 VRRTVCKVSG
-787 QLPLSGVCPSVRE
+787 QAPFSGVCPAVTE
-800 YFDEDTVF
+800 YFDEDTEF
-808 DDDYC
+808 DSENYC

-828 EERKKAEEEAKKKA
+828 EERKRKEEEAKKKA
-842 EEEAKKKAAEEAA
+842 EAEAKKKAQEAA
-855 KKKAAEEAK
+855 KKKAAK
-864 KKAAESGGK
+864 KKKTDDSN

>member
-1 MMNSEAR
+1 
-8 RASHDSGS
+8 
-16 RGEPTYEYGKEK
+16 
-28 VHYMNF
+28 MNF
-34 GRRGIRNRQEY
+34 GRRGIRNRQDY

-50 RKRMKKIILGVGHL
+50 RKRMKKILLGVGQL
-64 LLVGVIGLC
+64 LLVGVVGLC
-73 VAGVSLGIGV
+73 VAGVSLGVGV

-128 VSGDMITQDLA
+128 VSGDMITDDLA

-165 VIGLT
+165 VIGVT

-188 NVFTEWTN
+188 NVFTSWTN
-196 ESSVER
+196 ETTVER
-202 IKRKLQEQYLAIN
+202 IKRKLQEQYLAIE

-262 AVIAAIPQNP
+262 AVIASIPQNP

-288 EVVLQYMLNQ
+288 EVVLQYMLDQ

-303 EQHKAALED
+303 EQLTAALGD

-326 VEENRINSYFV
+326 VEDNQINSYFV

-343 ILADLQED
+343 ILKDLQED
-351 AGKTAEEAYALLYSG
+351 AGKSAEEAYALLYSG

-386 SEDSGNFPENVKYML
+386 SEDSGNFPDNVKYML

-420 SLANWLM
+420 SLANWLI

-436 YTSKDN
+436 YSSKDD
-442 AYSDIEDFR
+442 AYGDIEEFR
-451 NSVIANPDKQKY
+451 NSMIANPDKQKY

-494 GDKEANRTLNRATDT
+494 GDKSANRTLNRATDT

-526 LETGQFTLASS
+526 LETGEFTLASS
-537 EVDEP
+537 EDDAP
-542 YSYESGVPVRNW
+542 YSYDSGVPVRNW

-577 KVLSELGPRVGYDFA
+577 KVLSELGPRVGFDFA

-641 GGFYIEPK
+641 GGVYVEPK

-666 KTAVGR
+666 KTAATR

-690 LTSGTGRSAD
+690 LTNGTGRSAD

-770 FNRPDGI
+770 FKRPDGI
-777 VERTVCQVSG
+777 VQRTVCQVSG
-787 QLPLSGVCPSVRE
+787 QLPLSGVCPSVTE
-800 YFDEDTVF
+800 YFDEDSVF

-828 EERKKAEEEAKKKA
+828 EERRRAEEEAKKAA
-842 EEEAKKKAAEEAA
+842 EEEAKKKAAEEAKKKAEEAA
-855 KKKAAEEAK
+855 KKKAAETNKPA
-864 KKAAESGGK
+864 GN

>member
-1 MMNSEAR
+1 
-8 RASHDSGS
+8 
-16 RGEPTYEYGKEK
+16 
-28 VHYMNF
+28 MNF
-34 GRRGIRNRQEY
+34 GRRGIRNRQDY

-50 RKRMKKIILGVGHL
+50 RKRMKKILLGVGQL
-64 LLVGVIGLC
+64 LLVGVVGLC
-73 VAGVSLGIGV
+73 VAGVSLGVGV

-128 VSGDMITQDLA
+128 VSGDMITDDLA

-165 VIGLT
+165 VIGVT

-188 NVFTEWTN
+188 NVFTSWTN
-196 ESSVER
+196 ETTVER
-202 IKRKLQEQYLAIN
+202 IKRKLQEQYLAIE

-262 AVIAAIPQNP
+262 AVIASIPQNP

-288 EVVLQYMLNQ
+288 EVVLQYMLDQ

-303 EQHKAALED
+303 EQLTAALGD

-326 VEENRINSYFV
+326 VEDNQINSYFV

-343 ILADLQED
+343 ILKDLQED
-351 AGKTAEEAYALLYSG
+351 AGKSAEEAYALLYSG

-386 SEDSGNFPENVKYML
+386 SEDSGNFPDNVKYML

-420 SLANWLM
+420 SLANWLI

-436 YTSKDN
+436 YSSKDD
-442 AYSDIEDFR
+442 AYGDIEEFR
-451 NSVIANPDKQKY
+451 KSMIANPDKQKY

-494 GDKEANRTLNRATDT
+494 GDKSANRTLNRATDT

-526 LETGQFTLASS
+526 LETGEFTLASS
-537 EVDEP
+537 EDDAP
-542 YSYESGVPVRNW
+542 YSYDSGVPVRNW

-577 KVLSELGPRVGYDFA
+577 KVLSKLGPRVGFDFA

-641 GGFYIEPK
+641 GGVYVEPK

-666 KTAVGR
+666 KTAATR

-690 LTSGTGRSAD
+690 LTNGTGRSAD

-777 VERTVCQVSG
+777 IQRTVCQVSG
-787 QLPLSGVCPSVRE
+787 QLPLSGVCPSVTE
-800 YFDEDTVF
+800 YFDEDSVF

-828 EERKKAEEEAKKKA
+828 EERRRAEEEAKKAA
-842 EEEAKKKAAEEAA
+842 EEEAKKKAAEEAKKKAEEAA
-855 KKKAAEEAK
+855 KKKAAETNKPA
-864 KKAAESGGK
+864 GN

>member
-1 MMNSEAR
+1 
-8 RASHDSGS
+8 
-16 RGEPTYEYGKEK
+16 
-28 VHYMNF
+28 MNF
-34 GRRGIRNRQEY
+34 GRRGIRSRQDY

-50 RKRMKKIILGVGHL
+50 RKRMKKILLGIGQL
-64 LLVGVIGLC
+64 LLVGVVGLC
-73 VAGVSLGIGV
+73 VAGVSLGIGI

-128 VSGDMITQDLA
+128 VSGDMITDNLA

-196 ESSVER
+196 ETSVER
-202 IKRKLQEQYLAIN
+202 IKRKLQEQYLAIE
-215 LEKTMSKD
+215 LEKSMSKD

-262 AVIAAIPQNP
+262 AVIASIPQNP

-303 EQHKAALED
+303 EELTAALED
-312 DVYTRIQEVNIRKQ
+312 DVYTRIQEVNIKKQ
-326 VEENRINSYFV
+326 VEDNQINSYFV

-343 ILADLQED
+343 ILRDLQED

-420 SLANWLM
+420 SLANWLV

-436 YTSKDN
+436 YSSKDN

-537 EVDEP
+537 EYDEP
-542 YSYESGVPVRNW
+542 YSYDSGVPVRNW

-613 VNETLALGGI
+613 VN
-623 TYGVKN
+623 
-629 IELNAAYATIAN
+629 
-641 GGFYIEPK
+641 
-649 MYTQVY
+649 
-655 DHEGN
+655 
-660 LLLDSS
+660 
-666 KTAVGR
+666 
-672 RVLKER
+672 
-678 TAWLLTSAMEDV
+678 
-690 LTSGTGRSAD
+690 
-700 FGSTMTAGKTGTTSD
+700 
-715 ENDVWFCG
+715 
-723 YTPSYTATVWV
+723 
-734 GYDNNEDL
+734 
-742 TTSEEQGL
+742 
-750 AKTIWREVMQELPGN
+750 
-765 QEWQD
+765 
-770 FNRPDGI
+770 
-777 VERTVCQVSG
+777 
-787 QLPLSGVCPSVRE
+787 
-800 YFDEDTVF
+800 
-808 DDDYC
+808 
-813 DYHYEEYLEMKRREE
+813 
-828 EERKKAEEEAKKKA
+828 
-842 EEEAKKKAAEEAA
+842 
-855 KKKAAEEAK
+855 
-864 KKAAESGGK
+864 

>member
-1 MMNSEAR
+1 
-8 RASHDSGS
+8 
-16 RGEPTYEYGKEK
+16 
-28 VHYMNF
+28 
-34 GRRGIRNRQEY
+34 
-45 LASKS
+45 
-50 RKRMKKIILGVGHL
+50 MKKIILGVSQL

-73 VAGVSLGIGV
+73 VAGASLAAGV

-107 VYDADNNQVA
+107 VYDSQNNEVA
-117 KLVSADSNRIP
+117 KLVSADANRIP
-128 VSGDMITQDLA
+128 VSGDMITDSLA

-165 VIGLT
+165 VIGVT

-196 ESSVER
+196 ETSVER
-202 IKRKLQEQYLAIN
+202 IKRKLQEQYLAIE
-215 LEKTMSKD
+215 LEKSMSKD

-249 FDKHCNE
+249 FDKSCNE
-256 LSVSEC
+256 LTVSEC
-262 AVIAAIPQNP
+262 AVLASIPQNP

-278 VYPEQNAQRR
+278 IYPEQNGQRR
-288 EVVLQYMLNQ
+288 QVVLEYMLNQ
-298 GYIDQ
+298 GYLNQ
-303 EQHKAALED
+303 EEYEAALAD
-312 DVYTRIQEVNIRKQ
+312 DVYSRIQEVNIEKQ
-326 VEENRINSYFV
+326 VEDNRINSYFV

-343 ILADLQED
+343 LLKDLQED
-351 AGKTAEEAYALLYSG
+351 AGKTEEEAYSLLYSG

-379 AICDEEC
+379 RICDEEC
-386 SEDSGNFPENVKYML
+386 SEDSGNFPDNVKYML
-401 SYKLSVINEDGTTS
+401 SYRLSVINEDGTTS

-420 SLANWLM
+420 SLANWLVD
-427 EQDWDADLM
+427 QGWDADLM
-436 YTSKDN
+436 YSSKDD
-442 AYSDIEDFR
+442 AYSDIEDYR
-451 NSVIANPDKQKY
+451 YSVMSDPNTQKY

-473 EISLTIEDQSTGH
+473 EISLTIEDQHTGH

-514 STFKIITTYAPA
+514 STFKVITTYAPA

-537 EVDEP
+537 EEDEP
-542 YSYESGVPVRNW
+542 FEYDSGVPVRNW
-554 YKGYRGLSTLREGI
+554 YKGYHGLCTLREGI

-577 KVLSELGPRVGYDFA
+577 KVLTKLGPRVGYDFA
-592 QQFGISTLVDGVEI
+592 QQFGISTLVDGVDI
-606 NGSMFTD
+606 NGSIFSD
-613 VNETLALGGI
+613 VNQTLALGGI

-641 GGFYIEPK
+641 GGYYIEPK

-660 LLLDSS
+660 LLLDSAT
-666 KTAVGR
+666 TAAQR

-690 LTSGTGRSAD
+690 ISEGTGRSAD
-700 FGSTMTAGKTGTTSD
+700 FSSTMTAGKTGTTSD

-723 YTPSYTATVWV
+723 YTPSYTATVWA

-742 TTSEEQGL
+742 TTSAEQGL
-750 AKTIWREVMQELPGN
+750 AKYIWKQVMQELPGN

-770 FNRPDGI
+770 FEQPDGI
-777 VERTVCQVSG
+777 VQRTVCQVSG

-800 YFDEDTVF
+800 FFDEDSYFRSTS
-808 DDDYC
+808 
-813 DYHYEEYLEMKRREE
+813 R
-828 EERKKAEEEAKKKA
+828 
-842 EEEAKKKAAEEAA
+842 
-855 KKKAAEEAK
+855 
-864 KKAAESGGK
+864 

>member
-1 MMNSEAR
+1 
-8 RASHDSGS
+8 
-16 RGEPTYEYGKEK
+16 
-28 VHYMNF
+28 MNF
-34 GRRGIRNRQEY
+34 GRRGIRNRQDY

-50 RKRMKKIILGVGHL
+50 RKRMKKILLGVGQL
-64 LLVGVIGLC
+64 LLVGVVGLC
-73 VAGVSLGIGV
+73 VAGVSLGVGV

-107 VYDADNNQVA
+107 VYDAANNQVA

-128 VSGDMITQDLA
+128 VSGDMITDDLA

-165 VIGLT
+165 VIGVT

-188 NVFTEWTN
+188 NVFTSWTN
-196 ESSVER
+196 ETTVER
-202 IKRKLQEQYLAIN
+202 IKRKLQEQYLAIE

-262 AVIAAIPQNP
+262 AVIASIPQNP

-288 EVVLQYMLNQ
+288 EVVLQYMLDQ

-303 EQHKAALED
+303 EQLTAALGD

-326 VEENRINSYFV
+326 VEDNQINSYFV

-343 ILADLQED
+343 ILKDLQED
-351 AGKTAEEAYALLYSG
+351 AGKSAEEAYALLYSG

-386 SEDSGNFPENVKYML
+386 SEDSGNFPDNVKYML

-420 SLANWLM
+420 SLANWLI

-436 YTSKDN
+436 YSSKDD
-442 AYSDIEDFR
+442 AYGDIEEFR
-451 NSVIANPDKQKY
+451 NSMIANPDKQKY

-494 GDKEANRTLNRATDT
+494 GDKSANRTLNRATDT

-526 LETGQFTLASS
+526 LETGEFTLASS
-537 EVDEP
+537 EDDAP
-542 YSYESGVPVRNW
+542 YSYDSGVPVRNW

-577 KVLSELGPRVGYDFA
+577 KVLSELGPRVGFDFA

-641 GGFYIEPK
+641 GGVYVEPK

-666 KTAVGR
+666 KTAATR

-690 LTSGTGRSAD
+690 LTKGTGRSAD

-777 VERTVCQVSG
+777 TQRTVCQVSG
-787 QLPLSGVCPSVRE
+787 QLPLSGVCPSVTE
-800 YFDEDTVF
+800 YFDEDSVF

-828 EERKKAEEEAKKKA
+828 EERRRAEEEAKKAA
-842 EEEAKKKAAEEAA
+842 EEEAKKKAAEEAKKKAEEAA
-855 KKKAAEEAK
+855 KKKAAETNKPA
-864 KKAAESGGK
+864 GN

>member
-1 MMNSEAR
+1 
-8 RASHDSGS
+8 
-16 RGEPTYEYGKEK
+16 
-28 VHYMNF
+28 MNF

-50 RKRMKKIILGVGHL
+50 RKRLKKVMLGIGQL
-64 LLVGVIGLC
+64 LLVAVIGL
-73 VAGVSLGIGV
+73 GVTGAALGLGV

-88 DSAPNQ
+88 DSAPSQ

-107 VYDADNNQVA
+107 VYDAKNNQVA

-128 VSGDMITQDLA
+128 VSGDMITDDLA

-165 VIGLT
+165 VIGVT

-188 NVFTEWTN
+188 NVFTSWTN
-196 ESSVER
+196 ETSVER
-202 IKRKLQEQYLAIN
+202 IKRKLQEQYLAIE

-256 LSVSEC
+256 LTVSEC
-262 AVIAAIPQNP
+262 AVIASIPQNP
-272 TQFDPV
+272 TQFDPII
-278 VYPEQNAQRR
+278 YPEQNKQRR
-288 EVVLQYMLNQ
+288 DVVLNYMLNQ
-298 GYIDQ
+298 GYINN
-303 EQHKAALED
+303 EQLAEAEED
-312 DVYTRIQEVNIRKQ
+312 DVYTRIQEVNIKKQ
-326 VEENRINSYFV
+326 VEDNKINSYFV
-337 DALQNQ
+337 DALQTQ
-343 ILADLQED
+343 ILKDLQDD
-351 AGKTAEEAYALLYSG
+351 AGKTEEEAYALLYSG
-366 GLKIYSTLDPEIQ
+366 GLKIYSTLDPDIQ
-379 AICDEEC
+379 AICDREC
-386 SEDSGNFPENVKYML
+386 SEDSGNFPDNVKYIL

-420 SLANWLM
+420 SLANWLAD
-427 EQDWDADLM
+427 QDWDADLM
-436 YTSKDN
+436 YSSKDN

-451 NSVIANPDKQKY
+451 NSVIKDPKKQKY
-463 TESVSLAPQP
+463 TESVNLAPQP
-473 EISLTIEDQSTGH
+473 EISLTIEDQHNGH

-514 STFKIITTYAPA
+514 STFKVITTYAPA
-526 LETGQFTLASS
+526 LDTGEYTLASS
-537 EVDEP
+537 VVDEP
-542 YSYESGVPVRNW
+542 YSYKSGVPVRNW
-554 YKGYRGLSTLREGI
+554 YKGYRGLSTVRQGI

-577 KVLSELGPRVGYDFA
+577 KVLSDIGPRLGYDYA
-592 QQFGISTLVDGVEI
+592 EKFGISTLVDGVEI
-606 NGSMFTD
+606 NGSTFTD

-649 MYTQVY
+649 MYTEVY

-666 KTAVGR
+666 KTAAGR

-678 TAWLLTSAMEDV
+678 TAWLLTNAMEDV
-690 LTSGTGRSAD
+690 VEEGTGRSAD
-700 FGSTMTAGKTGTTSD
+700 FPTTKVAGKTGTTSD

-723 YTPSYTATVWV
+723 YTPTYTATVWA
-734 GYDNNEDL
+734 GYDNNVDL
-742 TTSEEQGL
+742 TTSEEQNL
-750 AKTIWREVMQELPGN
+750 AKTIWREVMEDLPGN
-765 QEWQD
+765 QEWQE
-770 FNRPDGI
+770 FEEPDGI
-777 VERTVCQVSG
+777 VRRTVCKVSG
-787 QLPLSGVCPSVRE
+787 QAPFSGVCPAVTE
-800 YFDEDTVF
+800 YFDEDTEF
-808 DDDYC
+808 DSENYC

-828 EERKKAEEEAKKKA
+828 EERKRKEEEAKKKA
-842 EEEAKKKAAEEAA
+842 EAEAKKKAKEAA
-855 KKKAAEEAK
+855 KKKAAK
-864 KKAAESGGK
+864 KKKTDDSN

>member
-1 MMNSEAR
+1 
-8 RASHDSGS
+8 
-16 RGEPTYEYGKEK
+16 
-28 VHYMNF
+28 MNF
-34 GRRGIRNRQEY
+34 GRRGIRSRQDY

-50 RKRMKKIILGVGHL
+50 RKRIKKIILGVSQL

-73 VAGVSLGIGV
+73 VAGASLAAGV

-107 VYDADNNQVA
+107 VYDSQNNEVA

-128 VSGDMITQDLA
+128 VSGDMITDNLA

-165 VIGLT
+165 VIGVT

-196 ESSVER
+196 ETSVER
-202 IKRKLQEQYLAIN
+202 IKRKLQEQYLAIE
-215 LEKTMSKD
+215 LEKNMSKD

-249 FDKHCNE
+249 FDKSCNE
-256 LSVSEC
+256 LTVSEC
-262 AVIAAIPQNP
+262 AVLASIPQNP

-278 VYPEQNAQRR
+278 IYPEQNGQRR

-298 GYIDQ
+298 GYLTQ
-303 EQHKAALED
+303 EDYEAALAD
-312 DVYTRIQEVNIRKQ
+312 DVYSRIREVNIEKQ
-326 VEENRINSYFV
+326 VEDNRINSYFV

-343 ILADLQED
+343 LLKDLQDD
-351 AGKTAEEAYALLYSG
+351 AGKTEEEAYSLLYSG

-379 AICDEEC
+379 RICDEQC
-386 SEDSGNFPENVKYML
+386 SEDSGNFPDRVKYML
-401 SYKLSVINEDGTTS
+401 SYKLSVINEDGSTS

-420 SLANWLM
+420 SLANWLA
-427 EQDWDADLM
+427 EQGWDADLM
-436 YTSKDN
+436 YSSKED
-442 AYSDIEDFR
+442 AQSDIEDFR
-451 NSVIANPDKQKY
+451 YSVMSNPDTQKY
-463 TESVSLAPQP
+463 TESVNLAPQP

-494 GDKEANRTLNRATDT
+494 GDKEANRTRTLNRATDT

-514 STFKIITTYAPA
+514 STFKVITTYAPA
-526 LETGQFTLASS
+526 LETGEFTLASS
-537 EVDEP
+537 EDDAPFE
-542 YSYESGVPVRNW
+542 YDSGVPVRNW

-577 KVLSELGPRVGYDFA
+577 KVLTKLGPRVGYDFA
-592 QQFGISTLVDGVEI
+592 QQFGISTLVDGVTI
-606 NGSMFTD
+606 NGSTFTD
-613 VNETLALGGI
+613 VNQTLALGGI

-641 GGFYIEPK
+641 GGYYIEPK

-660 LLLDSS
+660 LLLDSAS
-666 KTAVGR
+666 TAAQR

-690 LTSGTGRSAD
+690 ISSGTGRSAD
-700 FGSTMTAGKTGTTSD
+700 FSSTMTAGKTGTTSD

-723 YTPSYTATVWV
+723 YTPRYTATVWA

-742 TTSEEQGL
+742 TTSEEQNL
-750 AKTIWREVMQELPGN
+750 AKYIWKQVMQELPGN
-765 QEWQD
+765 QEWED
-770 FNRPDGI
+770 FPQPDGI
-777 VERTVCQVSG
+777 VQRTVCQVSG

-800 YFDEDTVF
+800 FFDEDSYF
-808 DDDYC
+808 DDEYC

-828 EERKKAEEEAKKKA
+828 EERRKAEEEA
-842 EEEAKKKAAEEAA
+842 KKAAEEAA
-855 KKKAAEEAK
+855 KKAAEEAAK
-864 KKAAESGGK
+864 NAAQTQTPATTPAAPTQ

>member
-1 MMNSEAR
+1 
-8 RASHDSGS
+8 
-16 RGEPTYEYGKEK
+16 
-28 VHYMNF
+28 MNF

-50 RKRMKKIILGVGHL
+50 RKRLKKVMLGAGQL
-64 LLVGVIGLC
+64 LLVAFIGLGVIG
-73 VAGVSLGIGV
+73 AALGLGV

-88 DSAPNQ
+88 DSAPSQ

-107 VYDADNNQVA
+107 VYDAKNNQVA

-128 VSGDMITQDLA
+128 VSGDMITKNLA

-165 VIGLT
+165 VIGVT
-170 SGNFSEGA
+170 TGNFSEGA

-188 NVFTEWTN
+188 NVFTSWTN
-196 ESSVER
+196 ETSVER
-202 IKRKLQEQYLAIN
+202 IKRKLQEQYLAIE

-249 FDKHCNE
+249 FDKHCDE
-256 LSVSEC
+256 LTVSEC
-262 AVIAAIPQNP
+262 AVLASIPQNP
-272 TQFDPV
+272 TQFDPII
-278 VYPEQNAQRR
+278 YPEQNKQRR
-288 EVVLQYMLNQ
+288 ETVLNYMLNQ
-298 GYIDQ
+298 GYIDS
-303 EQHKAALED
+303 EQLAKAEED
-312 DVYTRIQEVNIRKQ
+312 DVYTRIQEVNIKKQ
-326 VEENRINSYFV
+326 VEDNKINSYFV
-337 DALQNQ
+337 DALQTQ
-343 ILADLQED
+343 ILQDLQDD
-351 AGKTAEEAYALLYSG
+351 AGKTEEEAYALLYSG
-366 GLKIYSTLDPEIQ
+366 GLKIYSTLDPDIQ
-379 AICDEEC
+379 AICDREC
-386 SEDSGNFPENVKYML
+386 SEDSGNFPENVKYIL

-420 SLANWLM
+420 SLANWLA

-436 YTSKDN
+436 YSSKDN

-451 NSVIANPDKQKY
+451 NSVIKDPKKQKY
-463 TESVSLAPQP
+463 TESVNLAPQP
-473 EISLTIEDQSTGH
+473 EISLTIEDQHNGH

-514 STFKIITTYAPA
+514 STFKVITTYAPA
-526 LETGQFTLASS
+526 LDTGEYTLASS
-537 EVDEP
+537 VVDEP
-542 YSYESGVPVRNW
+542 YSYKSGVPVRNW
-554 YKGYRGLSTLREGI
+554 YKGYRGLSTVRQGI

-577 KVLSELGPRVGYDFA
+577 KVLSDIGPRLGYDYA
-592 QQFGISTLVDGVEI
+592 EKFGISTLVDGVEI
-606 NGSMFTD
+606 NGSTFTD

-649 MYTQVY
+649 MYTEVY

-666 KTAVGR
+666 KTAAGR

-678 TAWLLTSAMEDV
+678 TAWLLTNAMEDV
-690 LTSGTGRSAD
+690 VEEGTGRSAD
-700 FGSTMTAGKTGTTSD
+700 FPTTKVAGKTGTTSD

-723 YTPSYTATVWV
+723 YTPTYTATVWA
-734 GYDNNEDL
+734 GYDNNVDL
-742 TTSEEQGL
+742 TTSEEQNL
-750 AKTIWREVMQELPGN
+750 AKTIWREVMEDLPGN
-765 QEWQD
+765 QEWQE
-770 FNRPDGI
+770 FEEPDGI
-777 VERTVCQVSG
+777 VRRTVCKVSG
-787 QLPLSGVCPSVRE
+787 QAPFSGVCPAVTE
-800 YFDEDTVF
+800 YFDEDTEF
-808 DDDYC
+808 DSENYC

-828 EERKKAEEEAKKKA
+828 EERKRKEEEAKKKA
-842 EEEAKKKAAEEAA
+842 EAEAKKKAQEAA
-855 KKKAAEEAK
+855 KKKAAK
-864 KKAAESGGK
+864 KKKTDDSN

>member
-1 MMNSEAR
+1 
-8 RASHDSGS
+8 
-16 RGEPTYEYGKEK
+16 
-28 VHYMNF
+28 MNF

-50 RKRMKKIILGVGHL
+50 RKRLKKVMLGIGQL
-64 LLVGVIGLC
+64 LLVAVIGL
-73 VAGVSLGIGV
+73 GVTGAALGLGV

-88 DSAPNQ
+88 DSAPSQ

-107 VYDADNNQVA
+107 VYDAKNNQVA

-128 VSGDMITQDLA
+128 VSGDMITDDLA

-165 VIGLT
+165 VIGVT

-188 NVFTEWTN
+188 NVFTSWTN
-196 ESSVER
+196 ETSVER
-202 IKRKLQEQYLAIN
+202 IKRKLQEQYLAIE

-256 LSVSEC
+256 LTVSEC
-262 AVIAAIPQNP
+262 AVIASIPQNP
-272 TQFDPV
+272 TQFDPII
-278 VYPEQNAQRR
+278 YPEQNKQRR
-288 EVVLQYMLNQ
+288 DVVLNYMLNQ
-298 GYIDQ
+298 GYINSDQ
-303 EQHKAALED
+303 LAEAEKD
-312 DVYTRIQEVNIRKQ
+312 DVYTRIQEVNIKKQ
-326 VEENRINSYFV
+326 VEDNKINSYFV
-337 DALQNQ
+337 DALQTQ
-343 ILADLQED
+343 ILKDLQDD
-351 AGKTAEEAYALLYSG
+351 AGKTEEEAYALLYSG
-366 GLKIYSTLDPEIQ
+366 GLKIYSTLDPDIQ
-379 AICDEEC
+379 AICDREC
-386 SEDSGNFPENVKYML
+386 SEDSGNFPENVKYIL

-420 SLANWLM
+420 SLANWLAD
-427 EQDWDADLM
+427 QDWDADLM
-436 YTSKDN
+436 YSSKDN

-451 NSVIANPDKQKY
+451 NSVIKDPKNQKY
-463 TESVSLAPQP
+463 TESVNLAPQP
-473 EISLTIEDQSTGH
+473 EISLTIEDQHNGH

-514 STFKIITTYAPA
+514 STFKVITTYAPA
-526 LETGQFTLASS
+526 LDTGEYTLASS
-537 EVDEP
+537 VVDEP
-542 YSYESGVPVRNW
+542 YSYKSGVPVRNW
-554 YKGYRGLSTLREGI
+554 YKGYRGLSTVRQGI

-577 KVLSELGPRVGYDFA
+577 KILSDIGPRLGYDYA
-592 QQFGISTLVDGVEI
+592 QKFGISTLVDGIEI
-606 NGSMFTD
+606 NGDTYTD

-649 MYTQVY
+649 MYTEVY

-666 KTAVGR
+666 KTAAGR

-678 TAWLLTSAMEDV
+678 TAWLLTNAMEDV
-690 LTSGTGRSAD
+690 VEEGTGRSAD
-700 FGSTMTAGKTGTTSD
+700 FPTTKVAGKTGTTSD

-723 YTPSYTATVWV
+723 YTPKYTATVWA
-734 GYDNNEDL
+734 GYDNNVDL
-742 TTSEEQGL
+742 TTSEEQNL
-750 AKTIWREVMQELPGN
+750 AKTIWREVMEDLPGN
-765 QEWQD
+765 QDWQE
-770 FNRPDGI
+770 FEEPDGI
-777 VERTVCQVSG
+777 VRRTVCKVSG
-787 QLPLSGVCPSVRE
+787 QAPFSGVCPAVTE
-800 YFDEDTVF
+800 YFDEDTEF
-808 DDDYC
+808 DSDNYC

-828 EERKKAEEEAKKKA
+828 EERKRKEEEAKKKA
-842 EEEAKKKAAEEAA
+842 EADAKKKAKEAAKKKKAAE
-855 KKKAAEEAK
+855 KKK
-864 KKAAESGGK
+864 SDDSN

>member
-1 MMNSEAR
+1 
-8 RASHDSGS
+8 
-16 RGEPTYEYGKEK
+16 
-28 VHYMNF
+28 MNF

-50 RKRMKKIILGVGHL
+50 RKRLKKVMLGAGQL
-64 LLVGVIGLC
+64 LLVAFIGLGVIG
-73 VAGVSLGIGV
+73 AALGLGV

-88 DSAPNQ
+88 DSAPSQ

-107 VYDADNNQVA
+107 VYDAKNNQVA

-128 VSGDMITQDLA
+128 VSGDMITKNLA

-165 VIGLT
+165 VIGVT
-170 SGNFSEGA
+170 TGNFSEGA

-188 NVFTEWTN
+188 NVFTSWTN
-196 ESSVER
+196 ETSVER
-202 IKRKLQEQYLAIN
+202 IKRKLQEQYLAIE

-249 FDKHCNE
+249 FDKHCDE
-256 LSVSEC
+256 LTVSEC
-262 AVIAAIPQNP
+262 AVLASIPQNP
-272 TQFDPV
+272 TQFDPII
-278 VYPEQNAQRR
+278 YPEQNKQRR
-288 EVVLQYMLNQ
+288 ETVLNYMLNQ
-298 GYIDQ
+298 GYIDS
-303 EQHKAALED
+303 EQLAKAEED
-312 DVYTRIQEVNIRKQ
+312 DVYTRIQEVNIKKQ
-326 VEENRINSYFV
+326 VEDNKINSYFV
-337 DALQNQ
+337 DALQTQ
-343 ILADLQED
+343 ILQDLQDD
-351 AGKTAEEAYALLYSG
+351 AGKTEEEAYALLYSG
-366 GLKIYSTLDPEIQ
+366 GLKIHSTLDPDIQ
-379 AICDEEC
+379 AICDREC
-386 SEDSGNFPENVKYML
+386 SEDSGNFPENVKYIL

-420 SLANWLM
+420 SLANWLA

-436 YTSKDN
+436 YSSKDN

-451 NSVIANPDKQKY
+451 NSVIKDPKKQKY
-463 TESVSLAPQP
+463 TESVNLAPQP
-473 EISLTIEDQSTGH
+473 EISLTIEDQHNGH

-514 STFKIITTYAPA
+514 STFKVITTYAPA
-526 LETGQFTLASS
+526 LDTGEYTLASS
-537 EVDEP
+537 VVDEP
-542 YSYESGVPVRNW
+542 YSYKSGVPVRNW
-554 YKGYRGLSTLREGI
+554 YKGYRGLSTVRQGI

-577 KVLSELGPRVGYDFA
+577 KVLSDIGPRLGYDYA
-592 QQFGISTLVDGVEI
+592 EKFGISTLVDGVEI
-606 NGSMFTD
+606 NGSTFTD

-649 MYTQVY
+649 MYTEVY

-666 KTAVGR
+666 KTAAGR

-678 TAWLLTSAMEDV
+678 TAWLLTNAMEDV
-690 LTSGTGRSAD
+690 VEEGTGRSAD
-700 FGSTMTAGKTGTTSD
+700 FPTTKVAGKTGTTSD

-723 YTPSYTATVWV
+723 YTPTYTATVWA
-734 GYDNNEDL
+734 GYDNNVDL
-742 TTSEEQGL
+742 TTSEEQNL
-750 AKTIWREVMQELPGN
+750 AKTIWREVMEDLPGN
-765 QEWQD
+765 QEWQE
-770 FNRPDGI
+770 FEEPDGI
-777 VERTVCQVSG
+777 VRRTVCKVSG
-787 QLPLSGVCPSVRE
+787 QAPFSGVCPAVTE
-800 YFDEDTVF
+800 YFDEDTEF
-808 DDDYC
+808 DSENYC

-828 EERKKAEEEAKKKA
+828 EERKRKEEEAKKKA
-842 EEEAKKKAAEEAA
+842 EAEAKKKAQEAA
-855 KKKAAEEAK
+855 KKKAAK
-864 KKAAESGGK
+864 KKKTDDSN

>member
-1 MMNSEAR
+1 
-8 RASHDSGS
+8 
-16 RGEPTYEYGKEK
+16 
-28 VHYMNF
+28 MNF

-50 RKRMKKIILGVGHL
+50 RKRLKKVMLGIGQL
-64 LLVGVIGLC
+64 LLVAVIGL
-73 VAGVSLGIGV
+73 GVTGAALGLGV

-88 DSAPNQ
+88 DSAPSQ

-107 VYDADNNQVA
+107 VYDAKNNQVA

-128 VSGDMITQDLA
+128 VSGDMITDDLA

-165 VIGLT
+165 VIGVT

-188 NVFTEWTN
+188 NVFTSWTN
-196 ESSVER
+196 ETSVER
-202 IKRKLQEQYLAIN
+202 IKRKLQEQYLAIE

-256 LSVSEC
+256 LTVSEC
-262 AVIAAIPQNP
+262 AVIASIPQNP
-272 TQFDPV
+272 TQFDPII
-278 VYPEQNAQRR
+278 YPEQNKQRR
-288 EVVLQYMLNQ
+288 DVVLNYMLNQ
-298 GYIDQ
+298 GYINN
-303 EQHKAALED
+303 EQLAEAEED
-312 DVYTRIQEVNIRKQ
+312 DVYTRIQEVNIKKQ
-326 VEENRINSYFV
+326 VEDNKINSYFV
-337 DALQNQ
+337 DALQTQ
-343 ILADLQED
+343 ILKDLQDD
-351 AGKTAEEAYALLYSG
+351 AGKTEEEAYALLYSG
-366 GLKIYSTLDPEIQ
+366 GLKIYSTLDPDIQ
-379 AICDEEC
+379 AICDREC
-386 SEDSGNFPENVKYML
+386 SEDSGNFPDNVKYIL

-420 SLANWLM
+420 SLANWLAD
-427 EQDWDADLM
+427 QDWDADLM
-436 YTSKDN
+436 YSSKDN

-451 NSVIANPDKQKY
+451 NSVIKDPKKQKY
-463 TESVSLAPQP
+463 TESVNLAPQP
-473 EISLTIEDQSTGH
+473 EISLTIEDQHNGH

-514 STFKIITTYAPA
+514 STFKVITTYAPA
-526 LETGQFTLASS
+526 LDTGEYTLASS
-537 EVDEP
+537 VVDEP
-542 YSYESGVPVRNW
+542 YSYKSGVPVRNW
-554 YKGYRGLSTLREGI
+554 YKGYRGLSTVRQGI

-577 KVLSELGPRVGYDFA
+577 KILSDIGPRLGYDYA
-592 QQFGISTLVDGVEI
+592 QKFGISTLVDGIEI
-606 NGSMFTD
+606 NGGTYTD

-649 MYTQVY
+649 MYTEVY
-655 DHEGN
+655 DYEGN

-666 KTAVGR
+666 KTAAGR

-678 TAWLLTSAMEDV
+678 TAWLLTNAMEDV
-690 LTSGTGRSAD
+690 VEEGTGRSAD
-700 FGSTMTAGKTGTTSD
+700 FPTTKVAGKTGTTSD

-723 YTPSYTATVWV
+723 YTPKYTATVWA
-734 GYDNNEDL
+734 GYDNNVDL
-742 TTSEEQGL
+742 TTSEEQNL
-750 AKTIWREVMQELPGN
+750 AKTIWREVMEDLPGN
-765 QEWQD
+765 QDWQE
-770 FNRPDGI
+770 FEEPDGI
-777 VERTVCQVSG
+777 VRRTVCKVSG
-787 QLPLSGVCPSVRE
+787 QAPFSGVCPAVTE
-800 YFDEDTVF
+800 YFDEDTEF
-808 DDDYC
+808 DSDNYC

-828 EERKKAEEEAKKKA
+828 EERKRKEEEAKKKA
-842 EEEAKKKAAEEAA
+842 EADAKKKAKEAAKKKKAAE
-855 KKKAAEEAK
+855 KKK
-864 KKAAESGGK
+864 SDDSN

>member
-1 MMNSEAR
+1 
-8 RASHDSGS
+8 
-16 RGEPTYEYGKEK
+16 
-28 VHYMNF
+28 MNF

-50 RKRMKKIILGVGHL
+50 RKRLKKVMLGAGQL
-64 LLVGVIGLC
+64 LLVAFIGLGVIG
-73 VAGVSLGIGV
+73 AALGLGV

-88 DSAPNQ
+88 DSAPSQ

-107 VYDADNNQVA
+107 VYDAKNNQVA

-128 VSGDMITQDLA
+128 VSGDMITENLA

-165 VIGLT
+165 VIGVT
-170 SGNFSEGA
+170 TGHFSEGA

-188 NVFTEWTN
+188 NVFTSWTN
-196 ESSVER
+196 ETSVER
-202 IKRKLQEQYLAIN
+202 IKRKLQEQYLAIE

-234 LGHGTL
+234 LVHGTL

-249 FDKHCNE
+249 FDKHCDE
-256 LSVSEC
+256 LTVSEC
-262 AVIAAIPQNP
+262 AVLASIPQNT
-272 TQFDPV
+272 TQCDPII
-278 VYPEQNAQRR
+278 YPEQNKQRR
-288 EVVLQYMLNQ
+288 EVVLNYMLNQ
-298 GYIDQ
+298 GYIDN
-303 EQHKAALED
+303 EQLAKAEED
-312 DVYTRIQEVNIRKQ
+312 DVYTRIQEVNIKKQ
-326 VEENRINSYFV
+326 VEDNKINSYFV
-337 DALQNQ
+337 DALQTQ
-343 ILADLQED
+343 ILQDLQDD
-351 AGKTAEEAYALLYSG
+351 AGKTEEEAYALLYSG
-366 GLKIYSTLDPEIQ
+366 GLKIYSTLDPDIQ
-379 AICDEEC
+379 AICDREC
-386 SEDSGNFPENVKYML
+386 SEDSGNFPENVKYIL

-420 SLANWLM
+420 SLANWLA

-436 YTSKDN
+436 YSSKDN

-451 NSVIANPDKQKY
+451 NSVIKDPKKQKY
-463 TESVSLAPQP
+463 TESVNLAPQP
-473 EISLTIEDQSTGH
+473 EISLTIEDQHNGH

-514 STFKIITTYAPA
+514 STFKVITTYAPA
-526 LETGQFTLASS
+526 LDTGDYTLASS
-537 EVDEP
+537 VVDEP
-542 YSYESGVPVRNW
+542 YSYKSGVPVRNW
-554 YKGYRGLSTLREGI
+554 YKGYRGLSTVRQGI

-577 KVLSELGPRVGYDFA
+577 KVLSDIGPRLGYDYA
-592 QQFGISTLVDGVEI
+592 EKFGISTLVDGVEI
-606 NGSMFTD
+606 NGSTFTD

-649 MYTQVY
+649 MYTEVY

-666 KTAVGR
+666 KTAAGR

-678 TAWLLTSAMEDV
+678 TAWLLTNAMEDV
-690 LTSGTGRSAD
+690 VEEGTGRSAD
-700 FGSTMTAGKTGTTSD
+700 FPTTKVAGKTGTTSD

-723 YTPSYTATVWV
+723 YTPTYTATVWA
-734 GYDNNEDL
+734 GYDNNVDL
-742 TTSEEQGL
+742 TTSEEQNL
-750 AKTIWREVMQELPGN
+750 AKTIWREVMEDLPGN
-765 QEWQD
+765 QEWQE
-770 FNRPDGI
+770 FEEPDGI
-777 VERTVCQVSG
+777 VRRTVCKVSG
-787 QLPLSGVCPSVRE
+787 QAPFSGVCPAVTE
-800 YFDEDTVF
+800 YFDEDTEF
-808 DDDYC
+808 DSENYC

-828 EERKKAEEEAKKKA
+828 EERKRKEEEAKKKA
-842 EEEAKKKAAEEAA
+842 EAEAKKKAQEAA
-855 KKKAAEEAK
+855 KKKAAK
-864 KKAAESGGK
+864 KKKTDDSN

>member
-8 RASHDSGS
+8 RAGHDSGS

-28 VHYMNF
+28 VHFMNF

-64 LLVGVIGLC
+64 LLVGVVGLC

-107 VYDADNNQVA
+107 VYDADNNEVA

-128 VSGDMITQDLA
+128 VSGDMITKDLA

-170 SGNFSEGA
+170 TGNFSEGA

-256 LSVSEC
+256 LNVSEC

-288 EVVLQYMLNQ
+288 DVVLQYMLNQ

-303 EQHKAALED
+303 EQLKAAKED
-312 DVYTRIQEVNIRKQ
+312 DVYTRIQEVNIKKQ
-326 VEENRINSYFV
+326 VEDNRINSYFV

-386 SEDSGNFPENVKYML
+386 SEESGNFPENVKYML

-420 SLANWLM
+420 SLANWLI

-436 YTSKDN
+436 YTSKDD

-526 LETGQFTLASS
+526 LETGKFTLASS
-537 EVDEP
+537 EDDEP

-690 LTSGTGRSAD
+690 LSSGTGRSAD

-770 FNRPDGI
+770 FKRPDGI

-864 KKAAESGGK
+864 KKAAEAGGN

>member
-1 MMNSEAR
+1 
-8 RASHDSGS
+8 
-16 RGEPTYEYGKEK
+16 
-28 VHYMNF
+28 MNF
-34 GRRGIRNRQEY
+34 GRRGIRSRQDY

-50 RKRMKKIILGVGHL
+50 RKRMKKILLGIGQL
-64 LLVGVIGLC
+64 LLVGVVGLC
-73 VAGVSLGIGV
+73 VAGVSLGIGI

-128 VSGDMITQDLA
+128 VSGDMITDNLA

-196 ESSVER
+196 ETSVER
-202 IKRKLQEQYLAIN
+202 IKRKLQEQYLAIE
-215 LEKTMSKD
+215 LEKSMSKD

-262 AVIAAIPQNP
+262 AVIASIPQNP

-303 EQHKAALED
+303 EELTAALED
-312 DVYTRIQEVNIRKQ
+312 DVYTRIQEVNIKKQ
-326 VEENRINSYFV
+326 VEDNQINSYFV

-343 ILADLQED
+343 ILKDLQED

-420 SLANWLM
+420 SLANWLV

-436 YTSKDN
+436 YSSKDN

-537 EVDEP
+537 EYDEP
-542 YSYESGVPVRNW
+542 YSYDSGVPVRNW

-649 MYTQVY
+649 MYTKVY

-660 LLLDSS
+660 ILLDSS
-666 KTAVGR
+666 QTAVGR

-700 FGSTMTAGKTGTTSD
+700 FPSTMTAGKTGTTSD

-723 YTPSYTATVWV
+723 YTPRYTATVWV

-765 QEWQD
+765 QEWED

-777 VERTVCQVSG
+777 VSRTVCQVSG
-787 QLPLSGVCPSVRE
+787 QLPLSGVCPSVTE
-800 YFDEDTVF
+800 FFDEDSVF

-842 EEEAKKKAAEEAA
+842 EEEAKKKAEEEAKKKAEEAA
-855 KKKAAEEAK
+855 KKNATPPA
-864 KKAAESGGK
+864 GN

>member
-1 MMNSEAR
+1 
-8 RASHDSGS
+8 
-16 RGEPTYEYGKEK
+16 
-28 VHYMNF
+28 MNF
-34 GRRGIRNRQEY
+34 GRRGIRSRQDY

-50 RKRMKKIILGVGHL
+50 RKRMKKIILGISHI

-73 VAGVSLGIGV
+73 AVGVSLGVGV

-88 DSAPNQ
+88 DSTPNQ

-107 VYDADNNQVA
+107 VYDAKKNQVA

-128 VSGDMITQDLA
+128 VSGDMITDDLA

-165 VIGLT
+165 VIGVT

-188 NVFTEWTN
+188 NVFTTWTN

-202 IKRKLQEQYLAIN
+202 IKRKLQEQYLAIE

-262 AVIAAIPQNP
+262 AVIASIPQNP
-272 TQFDPV
+272 TQFDPII
-278 VYPEQNAQRR
+278 YPEQNSQRR
-288 EVVLQYMLNQ
+288 DTVLQYMLNQ
-298 GYIDQ
+298 GYINDDQ
-303 EQHKAALED
+303 LKEAEED
-312 DVYTRIQEVNIRKQ
+312 DVYKRIQEVNIKKQ
-326 VEENRINSYFV
+326 VEDNQINSYFV

-343 ILADLQED
+343 ILKDLQDD
-351 AGKTAEEAYALLYSG
+351 AGKTQEEAYALLYSG

-379 AICDEEC
+379 EICDEEC
-386 SEDSGNFPENVKYML
+386 SEDSGNFPDDVKYIL

-420 SLANWLM
+420 SLANWLA

-436 YTSKDN
+436 YSSKDD
-442 AYSDIEDFR
+442 AYSDIEDYR
-451 NSVIANPDKQKY
+451 DSIIADPAKQKY
-463 TESVSLAPQP
+463 TESVNLAPQP
-473 EISLTIEDQSTGH
+473 EISLTVEDQSTGH

-494 GDKEANRTLNRATDT
+494 GDKSANRTLNRATDT

-514 STFKIITTYAPA
+514 STFKVITTYAPA
-526 LETGQFTLASS
+526 IDTGQYTLASS
-537 EVDEP
+537 EEDEP
-542 YSYESGVPVRNW
+542 FDYDSGVPVRNW
-554 YKGYRGLSTLREGI
+554 YKGYRGLSTVRQGI

-577 KVLSELGPRVGYDFA
+577 KVLTEIGPRLGYEYA
-592 QQFGISTLVDGVEI
+592 EKFGISTLVDGVDI
-606 NGSMFTD
+606 GGKIFTD
-613 VNETLALGGI
+613 VNQTLALGGI

-649 MYTQVY
+649 MYTEVY

-660 LLLDSS
+660 LILDS
-666 KTAVGR
+666 KQTAEGR
-672 RVLKER
+672 RVLSER
-678 TAWLLTSAMEDV
+678 SAWLLTSAMEDV
-690 LTSGTGRSAD
+690 MTEGTGTAAD

-723 YTPSYTATVWV
+723 YTPEYTASVWV
-734 GYDNNEDL
+734 GYDNNVDL
-742 TTSEEQGL
+742 TTSAEQGL
-750 AKTIWREVMQELPGN
+750 AKRIWREVMEDLPGN
-765 QEWQD
+765 QEWED
-770 FNRPDGI
+770 FPEPDGI
-777 VERTVCQVSG
+777 VRRTVCKVSG
-787 QLPLSGVCPSVRE
+787 QRPLSGICPSVTE
-800 YFDEDTVF
+800 YFDEDAESTY
-808 DDDYC
+808 DSDDYC

-828 EERKKAEEEAKKKA
+828 EERKRKEEEAKKK
-842 EEEAKKKAAEEAA
+842 KAAEAA
-855 KKKAAEEAK
+855 KKKAQEEDK
-864 KKAAESGGK
+864 KKAQEKADEITMD

>member
-1 MMNSEAR
+1 MR
-8 RASHDSGS
+8 RD
-16 RGEPTYEYGKEK
+16 
-28 VHYMNF
+28 
-34 GRRGIRNRQEY
+34 Y

-50 RKRMKKIILGVGHL
+50 RKRMKKIILGISHL

-73 VAGVSLGIGV
+73 AVGVSLGLGV
-83 FRGVI
+83 FRGVL
-88 DSAPNQ
+88 DSTPNQ

-107 VYDADNNQVA
+107 VYDADKNQVA

-139 HAFVAI
+139 HSFVAI

-165 VIGLT
+165 VIGVT
-170 SGNFSEGA
+170 SGHFSEGA

-196 ESSVER
+196 ETTVER
-202 IKRKLQEQYLAIN
+202 IKRKLQEQYLAIE

-249 FDKHCNE
+249 FDKHCSD
-256 LSVSEC
+256 LTISEC
-262 AVIAAIPQNP
+262 AVIASIPQNP
-272 TQFDPV
+272 TQFDPI

-288 EVVLQYMLNQ
+288 DVVLQYMLNQ
-298 GYIDQ
+298 GYISQ
-303 EQHKAALED
+303 EQMDEAKED
-312 DVYTRIQEVNIRKQ
+312 DVYTRIQEVNIKKQ
-326 VEENRINSYFV
+326 VEDNRINSYFV

-343 ILADLQED
+343 ILKDLQED
-351 AGKTAEEAYALLYSG
+351 AGKTQEEAYALLYSG

-379 AICDEEC
+379 AICDEQC
-386 SEDSGNFPENVKYML
+386 SEDSGNFPEDVRYML

-420 SLANWLM
+420 SLANWLAD
-427 EQDWDADLM
+427 QDWDADLM
-436 YTSKDN
+436 YSSKDD
-442 AYSDIEDFR
+442 AYSDIEDYR
-451 NSVIANPDKQKY
+451 DSIISDPDKQKY
-463 TESVSLAPQP
+463 TESVNLAPQP
-473 EISLTIEDQSTGH
+473 EISLTVEDQSTGH

-494 GDKEANRTLNRATDT
+494 GDKNANRTFNRATDM

-514 STFKIITTYAPA
+514 STFKVITTYAPA
-526 LETGQFTLASS
+526 IDTGQYTLASS
-537 EVDEP
+537 EEDEP
-542 YSYESGVPVRNW
+542 FDYDSGVPVRNW
-554 YKGYRGLSTLREGI
+554 YKGYRGLSTVRQGI

-577 KVLSELGPRVGYDFA
+577 KVLTEIGPRLGYEYA
-592 QQFGISTLVDGVEI
+592 QKFGISTLVDGEDI
-606 NGSMFTD
+606 GGKIFTD
-613 VNETLALGGI
+613 VNQTLALGGI

-649 MYTQVY
+649 MYTEVY

-660 LLLDSS
+660 LILDS
-666 KTAVGR
+666 KQTAEGR
-672 RVLKER
+672 RVLSER

-690 LTSGTGRSAD
+690 MTQGTGTAAD
-700 FGSTMTAGKTGTTSD
+700 FSSTMTAGKTGTTSD

-723 YTPSYTATVWV
+723 YTPRYTASVWV

-742 TTSEEQGL
+742 TTSAEQGL

-765 QEWQD
+765 QEWED
-770 FNRPDGI
+770 FPEPDGI
-777 VERTVCQVSG
+777 VRRTVCKVSG
-787 QLPLSGVCPSVRE
+787 QRPLSGICPAVTE
-800 YFDEDTVF
+800 YFDEDAESTY
-808 DDDYC
+808 DSDDYC

-828 EERKKAEEEAKKKA
+828 EERKRR
-842 EEEAKKKAAEEAA
+842 EEEAKKKAAEEAK

-864 KKAAESGGK
+864 KKAKEKSEEVVIE

>member
-1 MMNSEAR
+1 
-8 RASHDSGS
+8 
-16 RGEPTYEYGKEK
+16 
-28 VHYMNF
+28 MNF
-34 GRRGIRNRQEY
+34 GRRGIRSRQDY

-50 RKRMKKIILGVGHL
+50 RKRMKKIILGISHL

-73 VAGVSLGIGV
+73 VVGVSLGIGV

-88 DSAPNQ
+88 DSTPNQ

-107 VYDADNNQVA
+107 VYDAKKNQVA

-128 VSGDMITQDLA
+128 VSGDMITDDLA

-165 VIGLT
+165 VIGVT

-188 NVFTEWTN
+188 NVFTTWTN

-202 IKRKLQEQYLAIN
+202 IKRKLQEQYLAIE

-262 AVIAAIPQNP
+262 AVIASIPQNP
-272 TQFDPV
+272 TQFDPII
-278 VYPEQNAQRR
+278 YPEQNSQRR
-288 EVVLQYMLNQ
+288 DTVLQYMLNQ
-298 GYIDQ
+298 GYITQDQ
-303 EQHKAALED
+303 LDEAEED
-312 DVYTRIQEVNIRKQ
+312 DVYTRIQEVNIKKQ
-326 VEENRINSYFV
+326 VEDNQINSYFV

-343 ILADLQED
+343 ILKDLQDD
-351 AGKTAEEAYALLYSG
+351 AGKTQEEAYALLYSG

-379 AICDEEC
+379 EICDEEC
-386 SEDSGNFPENVKYML
+386 SEDSGNFPDNVRYIL

-420 SLANWLM
+420 SLANWLA

-436 YTSKDN
+436 YSSKDD
-442 AYSDIEDFR
+442 AYSDIEDYR
-451 NSVIANPDKQKY
+451 DSIIADPDKQKY
-463 TESVSLAPQP
+463 TESVNLAPQP
-473 EISLTIEDQSTGH
+473 EISLTVEDQSTGH

-494 GDKEANRTLNRATDT
+494 GDKSANRTLNRATDT

-514 STFKIITTYAPA
+514 STFKVITTYAPA
-526 LETGQFTLASS
+526 IDTGQYTLASS
-537 EVDEP
+537 EEDEP
-542 YSYESGVPVRNW
+542 FDYDSGVPVRNW
-554 YKGYRGLSTLREGI
+554 YKGYRGLSTVRQGI

-577 KVLSELGPRVGYDFA
+577 KVLTEIGPRLGYEYA
-592 QQFGISTLVDGVEI
+592 EKFGISTLVDGVDI
-606 NGSMFTD
+606 GGKIYTD
-613 VNETLALGGI
+613 VNQTLALGGI

-649 MYTQVY
+649 MYTEVY

-660 LLLDSS
+660 LLLDS
-666 KTAVGR
+666 KTTAEGR
-672 RVLKER
+672 RVLSER
-678 TAWLLTSAMEDV
+678 SAWLLTSAMEDV
-690 LTSGTGRSAD
+690 MTEGTGTSAD

-723 YTPSYTATVWV
+723 YTPRYTATVWV
-734 GYDNNEDL
+734 GYDNNVDL
-742 TTSEEQGL
+742 TTSAEQGL
-750 AKTIWREVMQELPGN
+750 AKTIWREVMEDLPGN
-765 QEWQD
+765 QEWED
-770 FNRPDGI
+770 FPEPDGI
-777 VERTVCQVSG
+777 VRRTVCKVSG
-787 QLPLSGVCPSVRE
+787 QRPFSGICPAVTE
-800 YFDEDTVF
+800 YFDEDAETSYES
-808 DDDYC
+808 DDYC

-828 EERKKAEEEAKKKA
+828 EERKRKEEEEKKK
-842 EEEAKKKAAEEAA
+842 KAEEAA

-864 KKAAESGGK
+864 KKAKEKAEEVVID